1 MNIGELRQRQGLPLE
16 LKIQKS
22 IRTIEEFYERTDG
35 MCYISTGGADST
47 VLRWLARQSRYP
59 DIEAVCVAS
68 VEPVGN
74 IKHNFECGDTL
85 LKSPYTKRQVITEYG
100 YPIISKEFAMSISRY
115 TRTKS
120 PAVRS
125 MRINGYITKDFKVSK
140 IGTIPKCYLWCLE
153 APFEFSEQCCNKT
166 KKLPLNTYSKQS
178 NKHPITGE
186 MADESHKRE
195 REYLKHGCIMFD
207 KKEIKCTPLGFWLKQ
222 DIPKCIHE
230 NNIPISCE
238 YGEPILVNGVWQ
250 FTGEQR
256 TGCDICAFGIKF
268 DPNRFDRLKENK
280 PNLYR
285 KMMEGGQ
292 WIKKERYRFV
302 RFEPGSPAVL
312 SNLYWVP
319 SNEGY
324 GYRYVLNYYFKAMG
338 INKFIK

>member
-22 IRTIEEFYERTDG
+22 IRTIEKFYERTDG

-74 IKHNFECGDTL
+74 IKHNFECGDIL

-100 YPIISKEFAMSISRY
+100 YPITSKANAMKISRY
-115 TRTKS
+115 CNTKS
-120 PAVRS
+120 PVIRNT
-125 MRINGYITKDFKVSK
+125 RLVGYIGRN
-140 IGTIPKCYLWCLE
+140 GTIIKDGCIPKKLLWLLE
-153 APFEFSEQCCNKT
+153 APFEVSDKCCYMS
-166 KKLPLNTYSKQS
+166 KKSPLESYERQQGKY
-178 NKHPITGE
+178 PITGE
-186 MADESHKRE
+186 IAEESRD
-195 REYLKHGCIMFD
+195 RFNEYLKHGCLMFD
-207 KKEIKCTPLGFWLKQ
+207 KKRIKCTPLGFWLKQ
-222 DIPKCIHE
+222 DIPQCIHE
-230 NNIPISCE
+230 NNISISCE
-238 YGEPILVNGVWQ
+238 YGEPTLVNGVWQ

-268 DPNRFDRLKENK
+268 DSNRFDRLKEKK

-285 KMMEGGQ
+285 KMMDGGQ
-292 WIKKERYRFV
+292 WIKKDRYRFV
-302 RFEPGSPAVL
+302 RFEPGAPAVL

-319 SNEGY
+319 SKDGY

-338 INKFIK
+338 INKKIK